1 MVSAIEADLGR
12 LAEVSD
18 PRSLTFYVAFI
29 RALEEAKSRRRGSG
43 DIYQVPVPIHGRV
56 ISNARTKD
64 RKRRQDLV
72 DKRNKQLSEKI
83 RNVKGVLDF
92 RHIKA
97 PRHCHTAIIRRREDK
112 ERRRENAKI
121 RRALRD
127 IYKTKESRL
136 ANFGV
141 KGKVIHE
148 EMRGR
153 TALYDD
159 DGPRQAWSDSVPQN
173 LAVAQCAACG
183 IRSFYGSD
191 GTPMAKCALC
201 NEVYYC
207 DATCAAV
214 DAPAHALTCAHSEGG
229 PSGRRNRRSS
239 GFKVERPSS
248 PARLYDA
255 GRSRPWKS

>member
-1 MVSAIEADLGR
+1 MTCRVFNSAGPVSRKAIVNDDAFSSTPLCKPMLREPNVITARVEADLGR
-12 LAEVSD
+12 LADVSD

-29 RALEEAKSRRRGSG
+29 RALEEAKNREKGL
-43 DIYQVPVPIHGRV
+43 GRHL
-56 ISNARTKD
+56 SSPGAHTRESHHNARAKD

-97 PRHCHTAIIRRREDK
+97 PRHCHTAIIRKREDK

-159 DGPRQAWSDSVPQN
+159 DGPRQAWMIVCPR
-173 LAVAQCAACG
+173 
-183 IRSFYGSD
+183 I
-191 GTPMAKCALC
+191 
-201 NEVYYC
+201 
-207 DATCAAV
+207 
-214 DAPAHALTCAHSEGG
+214 
-229 PSGRRNRRSS
+229 
-239 GFKVERPSS
+239 
-248 PARLYDA
+248 
-255 GRSRPWKS
+255 

>member
-1 MVSAIEADLGR
+1 MLIALDEDPSLAIEIDDGLRDRLSSRCDVDPSQVRVVKADLGWSRLEVACRVFNSAGPVSRKAIVNDDPFSSTPLCKPMLHEPSVVSRASRRTSER
-12 LAEVSD
+12 LAGIGS
-18 PRSLTFYVAFI
+18 SLVDLLRRVHSCA
-29 RALEEAKSRRRGSG
+29 RGGQARRRGSG

-127 IYKTKESRL
+127 IYKTKESRDWRTS
-136 ANFGV
+136 AS
-141 KGKVIHE
+141 KV
-148 EMRGR
+148 RLS
-153 TALYDD
+153 T
-159 DGPRQAWSDSVPQN
+159 
-173 LAVAQCAACG
+173 
-183 IRSFYGSD
+183 
-191 GTPMAKCALC
+191 
-201 NEVYYC
+201 
-207 DATCAAV
+207 
-214 DAPAHALTCAHSEGG
+214 
-229 PSGRRNRRSS
+229 RR
-239 GFKVERPSS
+239 
-248 PARLYDA
+248 
-255 GRSRPWKS
+255 

>member
-1 MVSAIEADLGR
+1 MRVDASQVRVVKADLGGTRLEVTCRVFNSAGPVSRKAIVNDDAFSSTPLCSSMLREPTVVTARVEADLGK
-12 LAEVSD
+12 LAAVSD

-97 PRHCHTAIIRRREDK
+97 PRHCHTAIIRRRGQRAAAG
-112 ERRRENAKI
+112 ERQDTTRFE
-121 RRALRD
+121 D

-159 DGPRQAWSDSVPQN
+159 DGPRQAWS
-173 LAVAQCAACG
+173 
-183 IRSFYGSD
+183 IRTS
-191 GTPMAKCALC
+191 K
-201 NEVYYC
+201 
-207 DATCAAV
+207 
-214 DAPAHALTCAHSEGG
+214 
-229 PSGRRNRRSS
+229 SGRGAVRGLWHPELLRVRRHAH
-239 GFKVERPSS
+239 GEV
-248 PARLYDA
+248 RLM
-255 GRSRPWKS
+255 